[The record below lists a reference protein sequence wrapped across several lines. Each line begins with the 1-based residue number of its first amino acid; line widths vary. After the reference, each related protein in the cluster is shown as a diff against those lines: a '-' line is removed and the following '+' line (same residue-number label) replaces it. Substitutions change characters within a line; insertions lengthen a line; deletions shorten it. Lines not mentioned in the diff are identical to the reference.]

1 MITIPSQ
8 DVKLNSVYFHPE
20 SYQQKYH
27 HECVTVPAHL
37 KLLGLFKNI
46 FALGA
51 VFCMCLTM

>member
-8 DVKLNSVYFHPE
+8 DAKLNSVYFHPE

-37 KLLGLFKNI
+37 KLLGLFKII

-51 VFCMCLTM
+51 DFCMDLTM